1 MNDPHSVTRDP
12 VIDEIR
18 KIRDELSERFH
29 GDIHAMAEEMRRQA
43 AASGKPGITRPAKP
57 VQKAP
62 AENSPKAIAN

>member
-1 MNDPHSVTRDP
+1 MNGSNSTTRDS

-43 AASGKPGITRPAKP
+43 AASGKPGITRPPKRIVKSAEPKS
-57 VQKAP
+57 P
-62 AENSPKAIAN
+62 AIP